1 MAVSGRVSLAAER
14 LFLSQSALSQAL
26 RKLEFTAGTALF
38 DRRGYGVV
46 ATDAG
51 RLLVRRARRAAELLS
66 SAERDLRSRRAD
78 ASPGPDLRQHVT
90 AAQLRALIAVAET
103 GGYSTAAR
111 RLQLAQPTIHRAVAG
126 LEELVGV
133 PLFRRAARGVDPTE
147 AAQFLARQASL
158 LFVEIRQG
166 FEEVRELQGN
176 MSGRVTI
183 GCLPLARSVFL
194 PEAVTRLL
202 ATYPDADVR
211 ILDGPYVEL
220 LHGLRTGE
228 IDWLIGALREP
239 APAAD
244 VEESPLFEQSL
255 AVAVRPGH
263 PLLADAP
270 PDATALSRL
279 AWIAPQALAPARSMF
294 TAYFAGNGVPVPEH
308 IIECSSVIAACGL
321 IRRSDR
327 AALLSPMQIR
337 PFVESGQVAILV
349 DSLPN
354 TRRSIGVTV
363 RKAYSPTVVQAAF
376 GDILRQLARESLD
389 G

>member
-1 MAVSGRVSLAAER
+1 VAVSGRVSLAAER

>member
-51 RLLVRRARRAAELLS
+51 RLLVRRARRVAELIAT
-66 SAERDLRSRRAD
+66 AERDLRSRRAY

-90 AAQLRALIAVAET
+90 AAQLRALIAVVET

-111 RLQLAQPTIHRAVAG
+111 RLRLAQPSIHRAVSS
-126 LEELVGV
+126 LEALVGV
-133 PLFRRAARGVDPTE
+133 PLFRRAARGVDATE
-147 AAQFLARQASL
+147 AAQFFARQASL

-176 MSGRVTI
+176 MSGRLTV

-202 ATYPDADVR
+202 AMYPNADVH

-228 IDWLIGALREP
+228 VDWLIGALRKP

-263 PLLADAP
+263 PLLADGP
-270 PDATALSRL
+270 PDAIALSRL

-294 TAYFAGNGVPVPEH
+294 TAYFADNGVPVPER

-349 DSLPN
+349 ESLPN
-354 TRRSIGVTV
+354 TERPIGVTT
-363 RKAYSPTVVQAAF
+363 RKSFAPTVVQAEF
-376 GDILRQLARESLD
+376 SRVLVEVARDLVRR
-389 G
+389 